1 MPLERLNGVS
11 VERSERT
18 SRTRDVGMQNELELC
33 EKGKAKILAIA
44 LSHGGRYQTINCS
57 SSGEGVRAPV
67 LQNDQEPPALHTE

>member
-1 MPLERLNGVS
+1 
-11 VERSERT
+11 
-18 SRTRDVGMQNELELC
+18 MQNELELC

-67 LQNDQEPPALHTE
+67 LQNDQEPPALHTAERMTNHGRAGGMEGEGEEGEG